1 MRIFKDV
8 GEIGISYGDRH
19 FLLRPSLY
27 SMTELGEPMEI
38 VRTYASVMH
47 DDDHPERF
55 DDALATI
62 YACSDDDLSAIFG
75 SYDDEWIYTP
85 GAAPVADILPIAR
98 CLLKHGVTGAL
109 KALRQAE
116 GEEPE
121 YVAEFV
127 ARDHVA
133 LAVAHL
139 GLSEREAWDMTMTS
153 LVGAM
158 RAKFPRPD
166 LPGAKAPSK
175 TELEETLDWH
185 DRVTAARAERVSV

>member
-1 MRIFKDV
+1 MRVFKDV
-8 GEIGISYGDRH
+8 GEIGITYGDRH

-27 SMTELGEPMEI
+27 NMTQLGEPQEV

-47 DDDHPERF
+47 ADDHEERF

-62 YACSDDDLSAIFG
+62 YACSEEDLSEIFG
-75 SYDDEWIYTP
+75 IYNEEWIYTP
-85 GAAPVADILPIAR
+85 GVAPVADILPIAR

-109 KALRQAE
+109 EPLKQEA
-116 GEEPE
+116 GKEPE
-121 YVAEFV
+121 YVQEFV

-158 RAKFPRPD
+158 RAKFPQAD
-166 LPGAKAPSK
+166 APGSKAPSK
-175 TELEETLDWH
+175 EELDEALDWH
-185 DRVTAARAERVSV
+185 DRVTAARAKRGK